1 MASQALHSVAT
12 VDPLCD
18 EYKKELDA
26 DPHFQLGMK
35 AKLEG
40 MVVIRMKRTVS
51 LKA

>member
-1 MASQALHSVAT
+1 MASHALHNVAT

-18 EYKKELDA
+18 EYTKELDA
-26 DPHFQLGMK
+26 APHFQLGLK
-35 AKLEG
+35 ATLEG